1 MPATVRPLTAADLAA
16 LHDLEAA
23 AYEAALQVSD
33 AAFLR
38 LIALYPEGA
47 FGCFDEGGLCGYAFG
62 VPLRAGTILDLR
74 EPLDC
79 IPANADTLYIHDVT
93 VAERCR
99 GRGLG
104 VGLAS
109 RLLDLARA
117 TGLRRA
123 ELVSVDGAEDFWKKF
138 GFRTVRE
145 FEYAPGVISRQMV
158 AAL

>member
-1 MPATVRPLTAADLAA
+1 LTAADLAA

-23 AYEAALQVSD
+23 AYEPALRVSD
-33 AAFLR
+33 DAFLR

-47 FGCFDEGGLCGYAFG
+47 VGCFDEGVLCGYAFG
-62 VPLRAGTILDLR
+62 VPLPAGTILDLR
-74 EPLDC
+74 APLGG
-79 IPANADTLYIHDVT
+79 IPANADTFYIHDVT

-104 VGLAS
+104 TRLTV

-117 TGLRRA
+117 SGLGRA
-123 ELVSVDGAEDFWKKF
+123 ELVSVDGAEDFWSRF

-145 FEYAPGVISRQMV
+145 FEYAPGVLSRQMT